1 MLQLQRVTKKH
12 IARRLRHATVQVGTW
27 QAHRGL
33 ATPSGSYDAVV
44 IGGGPGGYVAAIKA
58 AQLGLKTACI
68 EKRGSL
74 GGTCLNVGCIP
85 SKAML
90 NNSHLYHQTIHDLE
104 KRGIDVSGV
113 SLNLPQMLKA
123 KDQSV
128 VGLTKGIEMLFKQ
141 NKVDYIKGSGSFVS
155 PTRIAVQLLE
165 GGETEIEA
173 KNVIIATGSEV
184 TPFPGGAIQIDEKQ
198 IVSSTGA
205 LELQEVPNKMVV
217 IGGGII
223 GLEMGSVWSRL
234 GAEVTVVE
242 FLGGIGGVGIDEEVA
257 KQFQKILAKQGLKF
271 KLNTKVMSADNVD
284 GKVLVKTQSAKGD
297 KEETIEADVV
307 LVSVGRR
314 PYTEGLNLEAIGVEK
329 DNKGRIIIDDQ
340 FNTSVKNIKCIGD
353 VTFGP
358 MLAHKAE
365 EEGIAAVEY
374 IKSGHGH
381 VNYNGIPSVVYTHP
395 EVAWVGQTEQDLKAA
410 GVQYN
415 VGKFPFAA
423 NSRAKTNLD
432 SEGFVKFLSEKETDR
447 ILGVHIIGP
456 NAGEMISEAVL
467 ALEYGASSEDIA
479 RTTHA
484 HPTLSE
490 AFKEAA
496 MSAYGKAIHF

>member
-1 MLQLQRVTKKH
+1 MLQLQRATQKH
-12 IARRLRHATVQVGTW
+12 VARRLRRATLQLGAW
-27 QAHRGL
+27 QAQRSL
-33 ATPSGSYDAVV
+33 ATPSGPYDALI

-58 AQLGLKTACI
+58 AQLGLKTACV

-90 NNSHLYHQTIHDLE
+90 NNSHIYHQTKHDLQR
-104 KRGIDVSGV
+104 RGIDVSGV
-113 SLNLPQMLKA
+113 SLNLPQMLKS
-123 KDQSV
+123 KEQSV
-128 VGLTKGIEMLFKQ
+128 TSLTKGIEMLFKQ
-141 NKVDYIKGSGSFVS
+141 NKVDYIKGAASFVS
-155 PTRIAVQLLE
+155 PNRVAVKLLD
-165 GGETEIEA
+165 GGETEVEA
-173 KNVIIATGSEV
+173 TNIIIATGSEV
-184 TPFPGGAIQIDEKQ
+184 APFPGGVIEIDEKQ

-205 LELQEVPNKMVV
+205 LDLQEVPGKMVV

-257 KQFQKILAKQGLKF
+257 KQFQKLLAKQGLKF
-271 KLNTKVMSADNVD
+271 KLNTKVLSAEKQD
-284 GKVLVKTQSAKGD
+284 GKVSVKTQSAKGD
-297 KEETIEADVV
+297 KEETLEADVV

-314 PYTEGLNLEAIGVEK
+314 PYTEGLNLEAAGVQL
-329 DNKGRIIIDDQ
+329 DNKGRVVIDDQ
-340 FNTSVKNIKCIGD
+340 LATSAKHIKCIGD

-365 EEGIAAVEY
+365 EEGIAAVEH
-374 IKSGHGH
+374 IKHGHGH
-381 VNYNGIPSVVYTHP
+381 VNYNAIPSVVYTHP
-395 EVAWVGQTEQDLKAA
+395 EVAWVGKTEQDLKAA
-410 GVQYN
+410 GVKYN

-432 SEGFVKFLSEKETDR
+432 TEGFVKFLSEKETDR

-467 ALEYGASSEDIA
+467 AIEYGASSEDIA

-496 MSAYGKAIHF
+496 MAAYSKPIHF